1 MRFEKFEENIEN
13 PENNKEVEENKEK
26 ISLGERFSQS
36 WNNFKNKFKE
46 SNEDS
51 SEISENSEKG
61 ENPEK
66 KNSEKTEYDL
76 NTNEGRRKYRE
87 DAVAKFEGQ
96 LFDTVVK
103 HGEMLKNRRD
113 ISPDEKNELQAEI
126 TEKAKKSIEEY
137 KKDLENDSRYKDLD

>member
-113 ISPDEKNELQAEI
+113 ISPDEKNELQAEV
-126 TEKAKKSIEEY
+126 TEKAKKFIEEY

>member
-13 PENNKEVEENKEK
+13 PENNKEIEENKEK

-51 SEISENSEKG
+51 SEISENS

-113 ISPDEKNELQAEI
+113 ISPDEKNELQAEVA
-126 TEKAKKSIEEY
+126 EKAKKFIEEY

>member
-103 HGEMLKNRRD
+103 HGEMLKNRTD
-113 ISPDEKNELQAEI
+113 ISPDEKNELQAEV
-126 TEKAKKSIEEY
+126 TEKAKKFIEEY

>member
-13 PENNKEVEENKEK
+13 SENNKEVEENKEK

-103 HGEMLKNRRD
+103 HGEMLKNRTD
-113 ISPDEKNELQAEI
+113 ISPDEKNELQAEV
-126 TEKAKKSIEEY
+126 TEKAKKFIEEY